1 VILQISRLISKA
13 SAVILH
19 LKPFDVADVRGDL
32 ADPAV

>member
-1 VILQISRLISKA
+1 VISQISRLISNA

-19 LKPFDVADVRGDL
+19 VKPLDLADVRGDL

>member
-1 VILQISRLISKA
+1 MILQISRLISNA

-19 LKPFDVADVRGDL
+19 VKPFDLADVRGDL